1 MRNQPLSAGLKIF
14 KKLAKY
20 LLTKSSEYDIMLIG
34 DIMIKNK
41 EIDKKLISLEVK
53 YRKDPEALE
62 EIERAKET
70 IIYHEKRGEDE
81 KAASAVV
88 QLEAFLHDWY

>member
-1 MRNQPLSAGLKIF
+1 
-14 KKLAKY
+14 
-20 LLTKSSEYDIMLIG
+20 
-34 DIMIKNK
+34 MIKNK

-70 IIYHEKRGEDE
+70 IIYHEKRGEDA

>member
-1 MRNQPLSAGLKIF
+1 
-14 KKLAKY
+14 
-20 LLTKSSEYDIMLIG
+20 
-34 DIMIKNK
+34 MIKNK